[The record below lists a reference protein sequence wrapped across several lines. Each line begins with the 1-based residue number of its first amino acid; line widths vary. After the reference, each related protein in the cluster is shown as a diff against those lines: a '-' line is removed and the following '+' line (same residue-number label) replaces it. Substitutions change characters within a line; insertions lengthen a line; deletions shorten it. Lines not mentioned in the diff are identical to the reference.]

1 MELRFETAPD
11 HAYDLMK
18 AIIRERFPEL
28 ASAEVLILMDLKKRV
43 AGESITLGRIV
54 KTNDLTRHLTI
65 DESGTD
71 RGYDYI
77 IFLDKLM
84 WDNIDD
90 TDRSR
95 VIRHELRHTSVDD
108 EAKKNPYKTRI
119 HTIEDF
125 YSEVDLNID
134 DPRWRER
141 VATLLNVKYESQDN
155 ADLTNQPGLF

>member
-18 AIIRERFPEL
+18 AIMREYFPEL
-28 ASAEVLILMDLKKRV
+28 ASAEVLILMDLKKRMT
-43 AGESITLGRIV
+43 GEAIILGRIV

-65 DESGTD
+65 DESGTE

-90 TDRSR
+90 TDKSR

-108 EAKKNPYKTRI
+108 EAKKNPYKLRI

-125 YSEVDLNID
+125 YSEVDLNTD

-141 VATLLNVKYESQDN
+141 VAAMVNVKYNSMDN
-155 ADLTNQPGLF
+155 ADVTNQPGLF